1 MRIEC
6 FWVKILCDGH
16 GMLVKL
22 SYMQTE
28 LVKFVFKWAGVH
40 EYSGANFLFFLIEFC
55 HQGKQQ
61 IVTEVV

>member
-1 MRIEC
+1 
-6 FWVKILCDGH
+6 
-16 GMLVKL
+16 MLVKL

-40 EYSGANFLFFLIEFC
+40 EYSGANFLFLIEFC
-55 HQGKQQ
+55 QQGKQQ